1 MSDNHSVES
10 LTTILDSLDALVYV
24 ADLETHDLL
33 YLNAYGRRLFGAAD
47 GRKCWQTLQTAQ
59 TEPCDFCTNSCLAD
73 TQGNPNGV
81 YVWEFQNT
89 LTRRWY
95 QCRDELIRWTDG
107 RLVRLEVAT
116 DITDR
121 KEMELQ
127 LHEATRVAR
136 ELAHTDELTGL
147 NNRRAFLA
155 YSEQLLKRIS
165 RTGAAVSLIVFDLD
179 FFKQIN
185 DQWGH
190 EAGDKV
196 LQAVAKVIHPLIRSG
211 DVLGRIGGEE
221 FAVTMAEACPEQA
234 LALAER
240 LRKAIANATV
250 AYQGHHLR
258 CSASF
263 GIATETGR
271 GTQLSQLLL
280 RADSALYRAKDD
292 GRDKVSTAN

>member
-1 MSDNHSVES
+1 MSDNHSVEA

-24 ADLETHDLL
+24 ADLKTHDLL

-59 TEPCDFCTNSCLAD
+59 AGPCEFCTNSCLAD
-73 TQGNPNGV
+73 KQGNPNGV

-89 LTRRWY
+89 LTHRWY

-121 KEMELQ
+121 KEMEQQ

-155 YSEQLLKRIS
+155 YSEQSLKRSS
-165 RTGAAVSLIVFDLD
+165 RSGGVVSLIVFDLD

-196 LQAVAKVIHPLIRSG
+196 LQAVARVIHPLIRSG

-221 FAVTMAEACPEQA
+221 FAVTMAEACHDQA

-240 LRKAIANATV
+240 LRKAIAEIRV
-250 AYQGHHLR
+250 PYHGHTLR

-263 GIATETGR
+263 GIATEAGR
-271 GTQLSQLLL
+271 EIKLSQLLL
-280 RADSALYRAKDD
+280 RADGALYRAKDD
-292 GRDKVSTAN
+292 GRDKVSSAN